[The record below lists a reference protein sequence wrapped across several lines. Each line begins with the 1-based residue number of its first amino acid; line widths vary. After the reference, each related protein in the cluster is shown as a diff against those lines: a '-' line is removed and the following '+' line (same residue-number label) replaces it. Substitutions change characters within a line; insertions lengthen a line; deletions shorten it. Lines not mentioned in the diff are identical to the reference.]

1 MARTG
6 DVRCGIRVE
15 KPLRSANLPGGRGAR
30 KYLQTKSMSQPIRRG
45 ATGISEQVLH
55 SKEGIEQEEL
65 ALRRLRHAY
74 REELDRVKVRLLHSA
89 WRQK

>member
-1 MARTG
+1 
-6 DVRCGIRVE
+6 
-15 KPLRSANLPGGRGAR
+15 
-30 KYLQTKSMSQPIRRG
+30 MSQPIRRG

-74 REELDRVKVRLLHSA
+74 REELDRVKVRFRMQTSVLRTRLL
-89 WRQK
+89 Q

>member
-1 MARTG
+1 MARREASG
-6 DVRCGIRVE
+6 KAVAFRQH
-15 KPLRSANLPGGRGAR
+15 SRGCR
-30 KYLQTKSMSQPIRRG
+30 LKKSSNQLLYSMSQPIRRG

-74 REELDRVKVRLLHSA
+74 REELDRVKVRLG
-89 WRQK
+89 WRQYRYR

>member
-1 MARTG
+1 
-6 DVRCGIRVE
+6 
-15 KPLRSANLPGGRGAR
+15 
-30 KYLQTKSMSQPIRRG
+30 MSQPIRRG

-65 ALRRLRHAY
+65 ALRRLRLAY